1 VRWLLTGEPSGNA
14 RRNFSELVIGS
25 SNHAGSARPAW
36 VYAVTSIAIDGG
48 GGTKSSA

>member
-1 VRWLLTGEPSGNA
+1 VRWTLTGESSGNA
-14 RRNFSELVIGS
+14 RLNIPERVIGS